1 MISKMGSQSK
11 LQEAKMQ
18 TTPVLSKPTSPPSYE
33 RQMAN
38 VHSSSKFSETSE
50 YQNEQLMSIVEKL

>member
-1 MISKMGSQSK
+1 MISKVGSQSK
-11 LQEAKMQ
+11 LQGAKMQ
-18 TTPVLSKPTSPPSYE
+18 TNTVVSKPTSPPSYE
-33 RQMAN
+33 RQIAN